1 MTVPMDDEC
10 VSYTSIEHCT
20 AAAES
25 VSTKCAFWHR
35 PTPSGTECEA
45 HSLWWVIFIIVVIGL
60 LVLVAAI
67 VCVVVLV
74 NRIMRKVRVEKQRE
88 PTCIFTMS
96 RSNVVFVAAKRFK
109 DVVLN
114 KQIVAFS
121 DDGAVPVGATSKELL

>member
-1 MTVPMDDEC
+1 M
-10 VSYTSIEHCT
+10 
-20 AAAES
+20 
-25 VSTKCAFWHR
+25 
-35 PTPSGTECEA
+35 GCEA
-45 HSLWWVIFIIVVIGL
+45 HAVWWVIFIIVVIGL

-74 NRIMRKVRVEKQRE
+74 NRIMRKVRVEKQRAM
-88 PTCIFTMS
+88 TCIFTMS
-96 RSNVVFVAAKRFK
+96 RSNVVFVAAKSFK